1 MTDAQHLVQYAQ
13 RQFDDITASLE
24 RHFDQVAGQLR
35 ESFYSKPQL
44 PIPSRRIPAPT
55 TYELIE
61 RWISRHKA
69 ITAAAVAFLVT
80 GSIGAVVYSQGRN
93 SRRKRRA
100 QRSTNGARTDVV
112 VVAGA
117 VANPLTSALY
127 LDLERR
133 GFVVYVIA
141 NTPEEEQYV
150 RSQSR
155 ADLHFLSVHPEDPYT
170 AQEQLLKFRS
180 MLDREHR
187 AFEHAEPHK
196 MRFKGVVL
204 VPNTSQSAPLKIED
218 ITSEDWS
225 DALNANVLNT
235 ITMTQLLL
243 PAVLSSQA
251 NILLLTPSVTPAL
264 QLPLHSVEST
274 VYGALEGFLAT
285 LSAETRQDGV
295 KVSHFKLGHIDVP
308 ATTTRQRRDGVPPP
322 RLRPT
327 PVRELYHA
335 VFDQLVAKSPRRSL
349 HVGRGSLTYDIIGSI
364 LPPGLIAWMMASSS
378 LSSSLS
384 KPAVTREPSEER
396 LSGSVGSITW
406 EHLDRE
412 AEGQ

>member
-13 RQFDDITASLE
+13 RQFDEITASLE

-35 ESFYSKPQL
+35 ESFYNKPQI
-44 PIPSRRIPAPT
+44 PIPSRRLPPPT
-55 TYELIE
+55 TYQQIE
-61 RWISRHKA
+61 RWVYRHKA

-80 GSIGAVVYSQGRN
+80 GSIGAVVYSQ
-93 SRRKRRA
+93 SKSLKRKRRA
-100 QRSTNGARTDVV
+100 HRTLNGARTDVV

-133 GFVVYVIA
+133 GFVVYVVA
-141 NTPEEEQYV
+141 NTPDDEHYI

-155 ADLHFLSVHPEDPYT
+155 ADLHFLSINPEDPYT

-180 MLDREHR
+180 MLDHEHR
-187 AFEHAEPHK
+187 TFEHAEPHK
-196 MRFKGVVL
+196 MKFKGVIL
-204 VPNTSQSAPLKIED
+204 VPDTTPSVPLRIEE

-225 DALNANVLNT
+225 DALNAKILNT
-235 ITMTQLLL
+235 ITTTQLLL
-243 PAVLSSQA
+243 PAVISFKA

-264 QLPLHSVEST
+264 QLPLHSIEST

-285 LSAETRQDGV
+285 LSAETRPDGV
-295 KVSHFKLGHIDVP
+295 HVSHFKLGHIDIP
-308 ATTTRQRRDGVPPP
+308 AVTARQRREGVPPP

-327 PVRELYHA
+327 PLRELHDA
-335 VFDQLVAKSPRRSL
+335 VFDQLVATKPRRTF
-349 HVGRGSLTYDIIGSI
+349 HIGRGSITYDIVGRIM
-364 LPPGLIAWMMASSS
+364 PPSFIAWMMAPSSS
-378 LSSSLS
+378 SQ

-406 EHLDRE
+406 EHLDHEEESR
-412 AEGQ
+412 